1 MHYCR
6 APMEPLFFLYFF
18 TSLSRPCG
26 PQTIQSTFRSL
37 TPPVLQGHYLN
48 LGDSIKMIHLWLP
61 TIQASPPKKNKFM
74 QDVAVKLFV
83 VFEGESFPSV
93 LWPDIPAVAFLP
105 KEKPLT
111 ADGRWENASWLPALF
126 PNVCAILHWCH
137 CSYDEKWQDHSH
149 SVAQQDSL
157 WVCHRLNKVLFGFN
171 LCIMQKGKITVFF
184 LLG

>member
-1 MHYCR
+1 MWSTDHTEHLSISDSSSAARTLFKFGRFNQNDPSLTSHY
-6 APMEPLFFLYFF
+6 
-18 TSLSRPCG
+18 TSL
-26 PQTIQSTFRSL
+26 
-37 TPPVLQGHYLN
+37 
-48 LGDSIKMIHLWLP
+48 
-61 TIQASPPKKNKFM
+61 PPKKKKFM